1 MTRRAC
7 LTFADGSDAHALIV
21 GGTSLAGSWSP
32 DGQSIAYARADTSQ
46 EGMKV
51 WIARRDG
58 SWARRLTAAT
68 AANVDENVPRWA
80 PDGTRIAFTSNQRGR
95 HEIWVVEVASGS
107 AVPLTEAY
115 FDPQLSADIEQ
126 KVPAWSP
133 DGRFIAHWSGV
144 GGGTVRAPTCPEPCG
159 SWMRTA
165 ATRGAWSMATTRT
178 GRHRG
183 SSSCI
188 PWFWRVSRHWA
199 SSGPMA
205 AAQRFCSRSMPAG
218 RCSRPG
224 SAGHRMRA

>member
-95 HEIWVVEVASGS
+95 YEIWVVEVASGS

-133 DGRFIAHWSGV
+133 DGRFIAYWSGV
-144 GGGTVRAPTCPEPCG
+144 EGNDPRPDLPRAVWVMDADGGNQRRLVNGDDPNWSPSGEFILHSVVLEGQPALGIVRPDGSGAEILFTVNACRPLQSSWFGG
-159 SWMRTA
+159 S
-165 ATRGAWSMATTRT
+165 
-178 GRHRG
+178 
-183 SSSCI
+183 
-188 PWFWRVSRHWA
+188 
-199 SSGPMA
+199 
-205 AAQRFCSRSMPAG
+205 
-218 RCSRPG
+218 
-224 SAGHRMRA
+224 